1 MTTTPQRIAAL
12 ERVNYAATLPIAQ
25 VTPGLDIVLRDDVII
40 TSSEAFPAPDT
51 THACLLQATSQ
62 TADALIAEVTG
73 YFRSKGLPP
82 TVFVSPA
89 CTPPDLPA
97 RLEDQG
103 FVQQETLEAWM
114 VLNHLQDVEIPP
126 LFPKVAVRRIAPEDA
141 LTFAQIFMAAFDMPV
156 DLAPYMAQLLAPSIG
171 LPGAYHTIALL
182 DGQPVGTF
190 SLLCYERFGIIGSAG
205 VLPAHRRSGAAH
217 NLAIQAAAEARAR
230 GIDTLIAQT
239 AAGTPLERLVR
250 ISGFKRAFARTC
262 YALP

>member
-1 MTTTPQRIAAL
+1 MTTTQRIATL
-12 ERVNYAATLPIAQ
+12 ERANYAATLPIAQ

-51 THACLLQATSQ
+51 THACLLRATAQ
-62 TADALIAEVTG
+62 TADDLIAEVVV
-73 YFRSKGLPP
+73 YFQAKGLP
-82 TVFVSPA
+82 TAVFVSPA

-103 FVQQETLEAWM
+103 FVRQETLEAWM

-126 LFPKVAVRRIAPEDA
+126 LSPRVAVRKIAPEEA

-156 DLAPYMAQLLAPSIG
+156 DFAPYMAQSLAPSIG
-171 LPGAYHTIALL
+171 LPQVYHTIALL

-205 VLPAHRRSGAAH
+205 VLPAYRRSGAAH
-217 NLAIQAAAEARAR
+217 NMAIQAAAEAKAR

-239 AAGTPLERLVR
+239 AAGAPLERLAR
-250 ISGFKRAFARTC
+250 ISGFQRAFTRTC
-262 YALP
+262 YTLP